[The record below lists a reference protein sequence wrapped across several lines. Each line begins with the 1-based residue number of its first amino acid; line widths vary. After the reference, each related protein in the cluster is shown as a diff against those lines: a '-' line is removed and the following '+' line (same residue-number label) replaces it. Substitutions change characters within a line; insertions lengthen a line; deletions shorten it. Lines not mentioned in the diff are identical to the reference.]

1 MSIFKKAFFRK
12 KLFKNN
18 SLIKN
23 SIVAGSV
30 FLSAFGQDAF
40 AKDKKYVAVEPLACD
55 LVKSIALPS
64 DQVKCL
70 VGRKEDVHD
79 LKINPRQTQSL
90 SNADKVFTLGKEM
103 TPAMRNWE
111 EKSQTVV
118 VGVSAIDVENPSGDS
133 GAFEWA
139 GVFDLRE
146 GNYTWSFAKV
156 DGDYADPAMKM
167 VILESSDIEASEDY
181 ASELLSASKS
191 INKKNNGVLVP
202 SDKAYTLKFD
212 QDKDKTVFNLEIK
225 KDGKYA
231 FFTEHMPFEFEADEH
246 FLKDLAR
253 VDIEPISQEP
263 DVGGHDDHDDHA
275 GHSDHGAEAFEWAGT
290 FDLPKGNY
298 TWTFAKVDGEY
309 ADPAMKMV
317 IIQSGDIEQSEKMA
331 SDLLESDNSINKF
344 NNDILVASKAAY
356 SLNFDQ
362 DKDSTVF
369 NLEIKKTGKYTF
381 FTEHMPFEFEADEH
395 FLKDISRIDI
405 EPIAQIPDEG
415 DGHHHH
421 HHGHGSLDPHVW
433 HDPSNIIK
441 MTSVIGNSLKKDISV
456 FNRRDRKLVNERIDS
471 VNSIITSLNKW
482 AFEQVATIPAPNRVI
497 VSKHKAM
504 DYYGAAYGFETISL
518 LDTLGDSSSLRPE
531 TISSVLNE
539 LREDN
544 VKALFPEQKP
554 ASKLLRNLS
563 RQSSIPLAEDQIFV
577 DGLMPKGNTV
587 SVAVH
592 NTCTIVNSLGGSCDK
607 AAGIDLEN
615 KWNSLSN

>member
-30 FLSAFGQDAF
+30 VLSAFGQDAF

-64 DQVKCL
+64 DEVKCL

-212 QDKDKTVFNLEIK
+212 QDKDKTAVSYTHL
-225 KDGKYA
+225 
-231 FFTEHMPFEFEADEH
+231 T
-246 FLKDLAR
+246 
-253 VDIEPISQEP
+253 
-263 DVGGHDDHDDHA
+263 
-275 GHSDHGAEAFEWAGT
+275 
-290 FDLPKGNY
+290 LP
-298 TWTFAKVDGEY
+298 TT
-309 ADPAMKMV
+309 
-317 IIQSGDIEQSEKMA
+317 
-331 SDLLESDNSINKF
+331 
-344 NNDILVASKAAY
+344 
-356 SLNFDQ
+356 
-362 DKDSTVF
+362 
-369 NLEIKKTGKYTF
+369 
-381 FTEHMPFEFEADEH
+381 
-395 FLKDISRIDI
+395 R
-405 EPIAQIPDEG
+405 
-415 DGHHHH
+415 
-421 HHGHGSLDPHVW
+421 
-433 HDPSNIIK
+433 
-441 MTSVIGNSLKKDISV
+441 
-456 FNRRDRKLVNERIDS
+456 
-471 VNSIITSLNKW
+471 
-482 AFEQVATIPAPNRVI
+482 
-497 VSKHKAM
+497 
-504 DYYGAAYGFETISL
+504 
-518 LDTLGDSSSLRPE
+518 
-531 TISSVLNE
+531 
-539 LREDN
+539 
-544 VKALFPEQKP
+544 
-554 ASKLLRNLS
+554 
-563 RQSSIPLAEDQIFV
+563 
-577 DGLMPKGNTV
+577 
-587 SVAVH
+587 
-592 NTCTIVNSLGGSCDK
+592 
-607 AAGIDLEN
+607 
-615 KWNSLSN
+615 